1 MIQRLPK
8 VQGAWFAFRRK
19 VSLYEI
25 ASRPFRRAP
34 LSHQEPMSTMSE
46 AEILTAVS
54 VDNIR
59 AHAEHITG
67 EIPARLAGSANGKRM
82 AEYSAAALQRAGVEA
97 RIHEM
102 PGLVSFPEKAELR
115 VLAPR
120 EFAIEANTLGHSV
133 PTLPDGLA
141 GELMDVA
148 TGAFGEYEGRDATGK
163 ITLSELS
170 YSPARHEKQRISGL
184 MGAIGC
190 VMMNWGHDGNAAVPF
205 GSVKPVWGNPTPD
218 NYKTEMA
225 TLPCIGIARTAGLQ
239 LRQMLKAGPVRIRL
253 RANVENGWRP
263 VQITV
268 GEIPAPGSEDFVLVG
283 GHQDSW
289 PGPQATDNAAG
300 NSCILE
306 LARVFS
312 ARRGELR
319 RGLVCGFW
327 TGHETGT
334 MIGSSWFADRNWD
347 RLREHAVAYLQIDQ
361 PACAGTSGW
370 FAHSN
375 AELRRFHQGIEQ
387 RLLKGRTISWHRAV
401 KTGDSSFFGL
411 GIPMLAAQGAFTP
424 AELAASANATLGW
437 WHHSVENTLDKLDWR
452 YMAEHIRVYAAYLW
466 ELCTAPVLP
475 FEFVTAADQFI
486 ERLESFRKLGDT
498 VGLAGAVAAA
508 NAFRTA
514 ATRLDEAAGIWRAR
528 YARNETNDEAPAAAL
543 NACFKRLS
551 RTLVPLAST
560 AKGSYGHDP
569 YGFTPQTSMI
579 PSLFELPALAKL
591 PEGEQR
597 WMLETKLVRERN
609 RVTDGLTDCRLLIE
623 HTLRDI
629 A

>member
-1 MIQRLPK
+1 
-8 VQGAWFAFRRK
+8 
-19 VSLYEI
+19 
-25 ASRPFRRAP
+25 
-34 LSHQEPMSTMSE
+34 MSTMSE
-46 AEILTAVS
+46 AEILAAVS

-59 AHAEHITG
+59 AHAEHITT
-67 EIPARLAGSANGKRM
+67 EIPTRLAGSANGKRM
-82 AEYSAAALQRAGVEA
+82 AEYSAEALKRAGVEA

-170 YSPARHEKQRISGL
+170 YSPARHEKQRISAL
-184 MGAIGC
+184 MGATGC
-190 VMMNWGHDGNAAVPF
+190 VMMNWGHDSNAAVPF

-239 LRQMLKAGPVRIRL
+239 LRQMLKAGPVRIWL

-268 GEIPAPGSEDFVLVG
+268 GEIAAPESKDFVLVG

-289 PGPQATDNAAG
+289 FGPQATDNAAG

-375 AELRRFHQGIEQ
+375 AELRRFHQGVEQ
-387 RLLKGRTISWHRAV
+387 RLLKGRTIAWHRAV
-401 KTGDSSFFGL
+401 KVGDSSFFGL
-411 GIPMLAAQGAFTP
+411 GIPMLAAQGGFTP

-475 FEFVTAADQFI
+475 FEFVTVADQFI

-498 VGLAGAVAAA
+498 VGLAGAIAAA
-508 NAFRTA
+508 NAFRAA
-514 ATRLDEAAGIWRAR
+514 ATRLDEAAGTWRTR
-528 YARNETNDEAPAAAL
+528 YGRSETNDEAPAAAL

-551 RTLVPLAST
+551 HTLVPLAST

-579 PSLFELPALAKL
+579 PSLYELQALAKL